1 MRRFARPAT
10 VLLLASLLPYRI
22 QGQESKVPKVTTVA
36 DAGGVVIP
44 DVGTTGVLRAG
55 AARIEITPATHARL
69 HISGYDE
76 PGQIEEG
83 VHDPLYV
90 RALVVDDG
98 RERAAIVTCEILYI
112 TNEMWE
118 ATSRRVSEQVGI
130 RPQNLMLTAV
140 HTHGA
145 PKLESNVGGKPV
157 LTSYVGTVED

>member
-98 RERAAIVTCEILYI
+98 KERAAIVTCDILLI
-112 TNEMWE
+112 PTVLWE
-118 ATSRRVSEQVGI
+118 TISRQLTDKGGI
-130 RPQNLMLTAV
+130 RPENLLLIAV

-145 PKLESNVGGKPV
+145 PVLETNDGDKSKLTPFS
-157 LTSYVGTVED
+157 